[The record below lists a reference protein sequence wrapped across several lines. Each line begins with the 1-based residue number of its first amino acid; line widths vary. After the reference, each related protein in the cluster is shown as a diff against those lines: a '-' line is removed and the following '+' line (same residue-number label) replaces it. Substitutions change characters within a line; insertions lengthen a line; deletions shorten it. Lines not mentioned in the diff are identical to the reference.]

1 MGVVL
6 AFPIASQRH
15 VPNDRERVV
24 TSAVIRAADWLG
36 IDDSA
41 LAEILTLTR
50 RTMQHLRVG
59 GLHLTEN
66 SNGFNRAVNLV
77 AVFSSLHIKFAADRE
92 IARSWMRNSNTALHH
107 APIALMQKPGG
118 LEAVRAYV
126 ERASIP

>member
-6 AFPIASQRH
+6 AFPVASQQH
-15 VPNDRERVV
+15 VPNERERVL

-36 IDDSA
+36 IDDSEV
-41 LAEILTLTR
+41 AEILSLTR
-50 RTMQHLRVG
+50 GAVQQMRVG
-59 GLHLTEN
+59 SLHLTEN
-66 SNGFNRAVNLV
+66 SNGFNRAVDLV
-77 AVFSSLHIKFAADRE
+77 AVFSSLHMKFAADRE
-92 IARSWMRNSNTALHH
+92 IARSWMRNSNTALHY